1 MTKTK
6 KVAAIGLALVF
17 SLTGLVG
24 GKSYSNVSFAQGEET
39 SYKDLLL
46 GYIKEDANYKQ
57 SEDYKDSNDALKLVY
72 VLAMDHAKALVKD
85 PSATENQLKEIYEQ
99 IRDAKTEIANKTN
112 PILETAKYRV
122 GLEIQIY
129 EAKNAL
135 ETIGRYDYNKKYY
148 DDLKL
153 EYNYAKKLVADNKTS
168 NYDFLK
174 QTKDLKNAKDTFI
187 KENNRKAYIIRL
199 EDAIALNQKQALA
212 AKDLLTNYP
221 KTVSKVKDKLEKIL
235 RDSENLVKES
245 QKLLTELKK

>member
-17 SLTGLVG
+17 SLTGLAD
-24 GKSYSNVSFAQGEET
+24 GKSCSNVSFAQGEET

-46 GYIKEDANYKQ
+46 GYIKEDASYKQ

-72 VLAMDHAKALVKD
+72 VLAMDHAKALVRD
-85 PSATENQLKEIYEQ
+85 QSATENQLKDIYEQ

-235 RDSENLVKES
+235 KDSENLVKES

>member
-85 PSATENQLKEIYEQ
+85 QSATENQLKDIYEQ

-135 ETIGRYDYNKKYY
+135 ETLGRYDYNKKYY

-153 EYNYAKKLVADNKTS
+153 EYNYAKKLVADEKTS
-168 NYDFLK
+168 NYEFLK
-174 QTKDLKNAKDTFI
+174 QAKDLKNAKDTFI

-235 RDSENLVKES
+235 KDSENLVKES

>member
-17 SLTGLVG
+17 SFTGLAG
-24 GKSYSNVSFAQGEET
+24 GKSYSNVCFAQGEET

-46 GYIKEDANYKQ
+46 GYIKEEANYKQ

-85 PSATENQLKEIYEQ
+85 QSATENQLKEIYEQ

-122 GLEIQIY
+122 ELEIQIY

-174 QTKDLKNAKDTFI
+174 QTKNLKNAKDTFI

-199 EDAIALNQKQALA
+199 EDAIALNKKQALA

-235 RDSENLVKES
+235 KDSENLVKES

>member
-1 MTKTK
+1 
-6 KVAAIGLALVF
+6 
-17 SLTGLVG
+17 
-24 GKSYSNVSFAQGEET
+24 
-39 SYKDLLL
+39 
-46 GYIKEDANYKQ
+46 
-57 SEDYKDSNDALKLVY
+57 
-72 VLAMDHAKALVKD
+72 MDHAKALVKD
-85 PSATENQLKEIYEQ
+85 QSATENQLKDIYEQ

-129 EAKNAL
+129 EVKNAL

-153 EYNYAKKLVADNKTS
+153 EYNYAKKLVANNKTS

-235 RDSENLVKES
+235 KDSENLVKES

>member
-17 SLTGLVG
+17 SLTGLAG

-46 GYIKEDANYKQ
+46 GYIKEDANYKE

-72 VLAMDHAKALVKD
+72 VLAMDTAKSLVED
-85 PSATENQLKEIYEQ
+85 QNSTEEQFKEIYEQ
-99 IRDAKTEIANKTN
+99 IRKAKSEIADKTN
-112 PILETAKYRV
+112 PIMEKAKYRV

-129 EAKNAL
+129 ETKNAL

-153 EYNYAKKLVADNKTS
+153 EYNYAKKLVADDKTS
-168 NYDFLK
+168 NYEFLK
-174 QTKDLKNAKDTFI
+174 QAKDLKNAKDTFI

-199 EDAIALNQKQALA
+199 EDAIALNQKQAAA

>member
-1 MTKTK
+1 MIKTK

-17 SLTGLVG
+17 SLTGLAG
-24 GKSYSNVSFAQGEET
+24 GKSCSNVSFAQGEET

-57 SEDYKDSNDALKLVY
+57 SEDYKDSNDALKLIY

-85 PSATENQLKEIYEQ
+85 QSATENQLKDIYEQ
-99 IRDAKTEIANKTN
+99 IRDAKSEIANKTN
-112 PILETAKYRV
+112 PIMEKAKYRV
-122 GLEIQIY
+122 ELEIQIY

-235 RDSENLVKES
+235 KDSENLVKES
-245 QKLLTELKK
+245 KKLLTELKK

>member
-17 SLTGLVG
+17 SLTGLAG

-85 PSATENQLKEIYEQ
+85 PSATENQLKDIYEQ
-99 IRDAKTEIANKTN
+99 IRDAKSEIANKTN
-112 PILETAKYRV
+112 PIMEKAKYRV
-122 GLEIQIY
+122 ELEIQIY

-168 NYDFLK
+168 NYEFLK
-174 QTKDLKNAKDTFI
+174 ETKDLKNAKDTFI

-235 RDSENLVKES
+235 KDSENLVKES

>member
-1 MTKTK
+1 M
-6 KVAAIGLALVF
+6 
-17 SLTGLVG
+17 
-24 GKSYSNVSFAQGEET
+24 
-39 SYKDLLL
+39 L

-85 PSATENQLKEIYEQ
+85 QSATENQLKEIYEQ

-122 GLEIQIY
+122 ELEIQIY

-235 RDSENLVKES
+235 KDSENLVKES

>member
-1 MTKTK
+1 M
-6 KVAAIGLALVF
+6 VF
-17 SLTGLVG
+17 SLTGLAG
-24 GKSYSNVSFAQGEET
+24 GKSYSNVCFAQGEET

-46 GYIKEDANYKQ
+46 EYIKEDANYKQ

-85 PSATENQLKEIYEQ
+85 QSATENQLKEIYEQ

-122 GLEIQIY
+122 ELEIQIY

-153 EYNYAKKLVADNKTS
+153 EYNYAKKLVANNKTS

-235 RDSENLVKES
+235 KDSENLVKES